1 MIGTPPASNVGNSG
15 SWAILGDIMSS
26 ATTDPLSVH
35 LVSLGCARN
44 DVDSEELAARLADG
58 GFRLVDDADGADAVM
73 VNTCGFITQAKQES
87 VDVLLEAADLKSQ
100 GRTQAVVAVGCM
112 AERYGA
118 DLAGELPEA
127 DVLGFDDYDD
137 IAARLQSILGGHR
150 PAPHV
155 PRDRRE
161 LLPITPVDRQSAA
174 ASIVVPGVTE
184 PDLLPSQAPAS
195 GPSAFRR
202 RLSGAPSAPV
212 KIASGC
218 DRRCAF
224 CAIPSFRG
232 AYVSRPIEQVVA
244 EIRWMAT
251 QGVRE
256 AFLVSEN
263 TSSYGKDLGPGQDL
277 EALLRALDGVEEMP
291 WIRVSYLQPAE
302 IRPGLVETMAGLD
315 HVTDYFDLSFQHA
328 APDVLRRMR
337 RFGDPE
343 SFLGLIERVR
353 SAAPRAGIRAN
364 VIAGFPGETEA
375 DVELLADFLREAR
388 LDVCGVFAYSD
399 EDGTE
404 GVGLEGHLP
413 EDEIEDRRS
422 MLADLVLEVMDERAS
437 DRLGEEVTVLVESR
451 DEEDGRWEGR
461 AAHQGPEVDGIVTL
475 DLDAAG
481 VGAGELA
488 VGSMVRAHVTDSFGI
503 DLHATVR
510 EVLR

>member
-1 MIGTPPASNVGNSG
+1 M
-15 SWAILGDIMSS
+15 SWGILDAIMSGDS
-26 ATTDPLSVH
+26 SDLLSVH

-44 DVDSEELAARLADG
+44 DVDSEELAGRLAAG

-73 VNTCGFITQAKQES
+73 VNTCGFITQAKRES
-87 VDVLLEAADLKSQ
+87 VDVLLEAADLKAE

-118 DLAGELPEA
+118 DLAAELPEA
-127 DVLGFDDYDD
+127 DILGFDDYDD
-137 IAARLQSILGGHR
+137 IAARLQGILKGVR
-150 PAPHV
+150 PTPHA

-161 LLPITPVDRQSAA
+161 LLPITPVERQAA
-174 ASIVVPGVTE
+174 ATGIIVPGVTHAG
-184 PDLLPSQAPAS
+184 DGVAPAS
-195 GPSAFRR
+195 GPRTFHR
-202 RLSGAPSAPV
+202 RLSGAPSAPL

-232 AYVSRPIEQVVA
+232 SYVSRTLEDVVA
-244 EIRWMAT
+244 EARWLAG
-251 QGVRE
+251 QGIKE

-277 EALLRALDGVEEMP
+277 EALLRALSDIDELP
-291 WIRVSYLQPAE
+291 WVRVSYLQPAE
-302 IRPGLVETMAGLD
+302 IRPGLIETMGRLD
-315 HVTDYFDLSFQHA
+315 GVVDYFDLSFQHA

-353 SAAPRAGIRAN
+353 EVAPQAGIRAN
-364 VIAGFPGETEA
+364 VIAGFPGETER

-404 GVGLEGHLP
+404 GVGLDGHLP
-413 EDEIEDRRS
+413 EDDIEDRRA
-422 MLADLVLEVMDERAS
+422 MLADLAMAVMEERAA
-437 DRLGEEVTVLVESR
+437 DRVGEEVVVLLEQR
-451 DEEDGRWEGR
+451 DEDDGTWIGR
-461 AAHQGPEVDGIVTL
+461 AAHQGPEVDGITML
-475 DLDAAG
+475 DLTDA
-481 VGAGELA
+481 EELDLA
-488 VGSMVRAHVTDSFGI
+488 VGTFVRARVGDSAGI
-503 DLHATVR
+503 DLEATPI
-510 EVLR
+510 EVLS